1 MTIRPVRIYGDPVLR
16 QKALPVETFDDTLRS
31 LIEDMR
37 ETMHAYRG
45 IGLAANQ
52 IGVLQRVLVIDVPL
66 GEERRADL
74 ALVNPVLSARK
85 GSRTDEEGCLS
96 IPGLY
101 DDVRRAE
108 KLHVEAQDL
117 EGQPISFDAE
127 GYLARVL
134 QHEVDHLDGVL
145 FVDRLSLLKRQFLR
159 KALDALARGE
169 MPEGYAAPAA
179 SPRGSI

>member
-1 MTIRPVRIYGDPVLR
+1 MAVRSVRIYGDPVLR
-16 QKALPVETFDDTLRS
+16 QKALPVETFDETLQS
-31 LIEDMR
+31 LVADMR

-66 GEERRADL
+66 EGDRRADL
-74 ALVNPVLSARK
+74 ALVNPVLSART
-85 GSRTDEEGCLS
+85 GSTVDEEGCLS
-96 IPGLY
+96 IPSVY

-108 KLHVEAQDL
+108 RLHVEAQDA
-117 EGQPISFDAE
+117 EGNPMAFDAE

-169 MPEGYAAPAA
+169 MPDGYVAPTA
-179 SPRGSI
+179 SRGSI

>member
-1 MTIRPVRIYGDPVLR
+1 MAIRSVRIYGDSVLR
-16 QKALPVETFDDTLRS
+16 QKALPVETFDETLRS
-31 LIEDMR
+31 LVADMF

-66 GEERRADL
+66 DGDRRADL
-74 ALVNPVLSARK
+74 ALINPVLSARA
-85 GSRTDEEGCLS
+85 GSLVDEEGCLS
-96 IPGLY
+96 IPSIY

-108 KLHVEAQDL
+108 RLHVEAQDV
-117 EGQPISFDAE
+117 EGKRISFDAE

-169 MPEGYAAPAA
+169 MPEGYAAP
-179 SPRGSI
+179 SGSRGSI